1 MTSHPNAGTI
11 PPWRNTQGYFEK
23 MGNQVNRNIS
33 QGQEVKS
40 MAASLPESSETKSMP
55 SLEACRFNGHA
66 APGSGAAAAK
76 RAQLKRKAS
85 KDGLPENHY
94 TQEYKEKKGAKKAAV
109 KHWVENN
116 MDGGEVP
123 QELLL
128 DFPQWHPKSN
138 LKPIQEERRIYPSVS
153 KSASSTAV
161 FRRGC

>member
-11 PPWRNTQGYFEK
+11 PLWRNTQGYFEK

-94 TQEYKEKKGAKKAAV
+94 AQEYKKEGRKEGSCEAL
-109 KHWVENN
+109 
-116 MDGGEVP
+116 GGE
-123 QELLL
+123 QHG
-128 DFPQWHPKSN
+128 W
-138 LKPIQEERRIYPSVS
+138 R
-153 KSASSTAV
+153 
-161 FRRGC
+161 

>member
-1 MTSHPNAGTI
+1 MLERFRPGETHKVLLKRWAI
-11 PPWRNTQGYFEK
+11 
-23 MGNQVNRNIS
+23 NRNIS
-33 QGQEVKS
+33 HGQEVKS

-66 APGSGAAAAK
+66 ALGSGAAAAK

-85 KDGLPENHY
+85 KDGFPENHY
-94 TQEYKEKKGAKKAAV
+94 AQEYKEKNGAKKAAV

-138 LKPIQEERRIYPSVS
+138 LKPIREERRIYPSVS

>member
-94 TQEYKEKKGAKKAAV
+94 TQEYKKEGRKEGSCEAL
-109 KHWVENN
+109 
-116 MDGGEVP
+116 GGE
-123 QELLL
+123 QHG
-128 DFPQWHPKSN
+128 W
-138 LKPIQEERRIYPSVS
+138 R
-153 KSASSTAV
+153 
-161 FRRGC
+161 